1 MSREFDPKSLLDD
14 QSGRW
19 SFEETPTYAVF
30 AALVDGRLTGMV
42 TSRPDADAS
51 KLFFRE
57 GQPVGVQLAE
67 VYAPL
72 GQLLLELGHID
83 AATFVK
89 AQSLIA
95 GQQRLPGQVFVE
107 LEAIDA
113 TTLKQ
118 VIDIQAKRQV
128 RRFIEECR
136 GSFSFSRGEAF
147 LTGFSTT
154 AIGPD
159 LLIWLSLERS
169 FGGEPGERYLASLV
183 GKHVKLGAG
192 LSDLVTEL
200 GFGPPEERF
209 LARLGEWHSVEQL
222 DKFGT
227 LPRPQIALLL
237 KFLDMRQRLQLRPA
251 PEAIAAIAGVPVA
264 SIAPGRSE
272 GGTAVGKVIKPAP
285 KARREK
291 TERVSIAVAGW
302 NEPISARE
310 ERTELTE
317 LPSIVVDYDALGV
330 DKSAA
335 RQDVEQ
341 TAKHKK
347 KKK

>member
-14 QSGRW
+14 QTGRW
-19 SFEETPTYAVF
+19 SFEETPAYAVF
-30 AALVDGRLTGMV
+30 AALVDGRVTGVV
-42 TSRPDADAS
+42 TTRPDANANR
-51 KLFFRE
+51 LFFRE

-89 AQSLIA
+89 AQALIA
-95 GQQRLPGQVFVE
+95 SEQRLPGQVFVE

-113 TTLKQ
+113 ATLQQ

-136 GSFSFSRGEAF
+136 GSFNFARGAAF

-154 AIGPD
+154 TIGPD
-159 LLIWLSLERS
+159 LLIWLSLERG
-169 FGGEPGERYLASLV
+169 FVGEMVERYLASLV

-192 LSDLVTEL
+192 LSDLVAEL

-209 LARLGEWHSVEQL
+209 LARLGEWHSVDEL

-251 PEAIAAIAGVPVA
+251 PEAIAAITGMPVA
-264 SIAPGRSE
+264 SIAPGRRE
-272 GGTAVGKVIKPAP
+272 GNTAIGKPKPAA
-285 KARREK
+285 KAKREK

-330 DKSAA
+330 DDTEKEKQ
-335 RQDVEQ
+335 R
-341 TAKHKK
+341 KRKK
-347 KKK
+347 K